1 MACKGIVTSPNNEY
15 EDGETTGKTIE
26 GDIPDAEWRTQKFN
40 QAVENREKECGCQH
54 QESAHSCG
62 GVEEGTGFSS
72 RLQIHG
78 RGTSGSL
85 CLRSSPK
92 TAHERKLLAS
102 VISQSFLNLMNP
114 PCSRFC
120 KDSCMTSNSTPR

>member
-1 MACKGIVTSPNNEY
+1 MAGKGIVISSNNEH

-26 GDIPDAEWRTQKFN
+26 SDIPDAEWRSQKFD
-40 QAVENREKECGCQH
+40 QAVEHREKECRCQH
-54 QESAHSCG
+54 QESAPGCG
-62 GVEEGTGFSS
+62 GVEKETGFSS

-85 CLRSSPK
+85 CLRPSPK

-102 VISQSFLNLMNP
+102 VILQSSLNLMNP
-114 PCSRFC
+114 SCSRFC
-120 KDSCMTSNSTPR
+120 KD